1 MADSDRK
8 IKWRS
13 SLRGRFVFIPMAVT
27 ALFLLIVGSCLIW
40 IARQALRETV
50 FQTQEKHADTIAL
63 MISHYI
69 KHGLEDLELF
79 EKMQDLPGLEY
90 ARQRDAIEN
99 FMINRKH
106 IFNQIALLDINGHE
120 RIKISRYHSF
130 LNSELGSIE
139 KSDAHKMISVEGRY
153 ISDIYISPESGL
165 LSLEAAVPVRK
176 HGNNTYGFLLAEVNI
191 NTLWQEISHI
201 HIGRQGYAYIIDKK
215 GRFVA
220 YQEPSIILQR
230 YGEIL
235 EDIPT
240 VNQFIRDKG
249 EATRTAYEYKG
260 LKGGDVIGAF
270 APISGTGWAIV
281 AELPKDEAYAGI
293 KEMEIY
299 LLIFASLGLLTAGII
314 GFLISHK
321 MVSHILSLIH
331 TAERI
336 GEGDLDAPIPE
347 VNRDDEIGILART
360 FNKMQAELKNLY
372 KNLDMQV
379 HSLTKTKEALQE
391 NAEKLHMAN
400 QRMSEIIEFL
410 PDATFVVDG
419 NKKIIAWN
427 KASEEITGIAKADI
441 IGTDEYARA
450 FYGIRRPILADF
462 VMSGHGLADDELKKY
477 YLSVQKKGSILYGIS
492 RTTHLSNK
500 DIEFLSGVACPLF
513 DRSGDI
519 TGAIESIRDITEVKR
534 LEMQVMQSKKLDTI
548 GTLAGGVAHDF
559 NNLLMGIL
567 GYINLMLHDKGL
579 SKTQYNMLKKIEHQA
594 LSGAELSKRLL
605 GFARGGRYEVS
616 PTYLN
621 NIIEKTVDTFSRTR
635 KDIVIYEDYE
645 KEPWTSE
652 VDRIQMEQVVLNML
666 INAGEAMPDG
676 GTLYIESKNVEL
688 SDKIAL
694 QYDLQP
700 GRYVKFSIRDTGK
713 GMDNKTLERVF
724 DPFYTTKEMG
734 KGAGLGL
741 ASAYGIIKAHGGSI
755 HVESE
760 IGRGSRFTVFLPASD
775 KAAEI
780 KVSIE
785 KKIEKGNELIL
796 LVDDE
801 EIVLDVASA
810 MLEALGYK
818 VITAKSGSEAIDL
831 YRKKGSHIDLVIM
844 DMIMPRMGGGEL
856 FDALKDI
863 NPDVRIL
870 LSSGYSIDGKARE
883 IMNKGCNGFIQ
894 KPFKLDDLSQ
904 KIREILNS

>member
-8 IKWRS
+8 IKWHS

-79 EKMQDLPGLEY
+79 EKIQDLPGLEY
-90 ARQRDAIEN
+90 ARQKDAIEN
-99 FMINRKH
+99 FMINRRH

-120 RIKISRYHSF
+120 RIKVSRYHSF
-130 LNSELGSIE
+130 LKSELDSIE
-139 KSDAHKMISVEGRY
+139 KSDAHKMISGEGRY

-165 LSLEAAVPVRK
+165 LSLEVAVPVRK
-176 HGNNTYGFLLAEVNI
+176 HGNNTYGFLVADINI
-191 NTLWQEISHI
+191 NTLWQEISRI

-249 EATRTAYEYKG
+249 DATRTVYEYKG
-260 LKGGDVIGAF
+260 LKGGDVIGVF
-270 APISGTGWAIV
+270 APIYGTDWAVV

-314 GFLISHK
+314 GFLMSNK
-321 MVSHILSLIH
+321 MVRHILSLIH
-331 TAERI
+331 TAERM
-336 GEGDLDAPIPE
+336 GEGDLNAPIPE

-391 NAEKLHMAN
+391 NAEKLYMAN

-427 KASEEITGIAKADI
+427 KASEEITGIARADI

-462 VMSGHGLADDELKKY
+462 VMSGGGLADDELKKY

-492 RTTHLSNK
+492 RTTHLSSK

-579 SKTQYNMLKKIEHQA
+579 STTQYNMLKKIENQA

-635 KDIVIYEDYE
+635 RDIVIYEDYE

-688 SDKIAL
+688 FDKIAL

-713 GMDNKTLERVF
+713 GMDNKALERVF

-810 MLEALGYK
+810 MLEALGYR

>member
-8 IKWRS
+8 IKWHS

-79 EKMQDLPGLEY
+79 EKIQDLPGLEY

-99 FMINRKH
+99 FMINRRH
-106 IFNQIALLDINGHE
+106 IFNQIALLDINGHD
-120 RIKISRYHSF
+120 RIKVSRYHSF

-139 KSDAHKMISVEGRY
+139 KSDAHKMISGEGRY

-165 LSLEAAVPVRK
+165 LSLEVAVPVRK
-176 HGNNTYGFLLAEVNI
+176 HGNNTYGFLVADINI
-191 NTLWQEISHI
+191 NTLWQEISRI

-249 EATRTAYEYKG
+249 DATRTVYEYKG
-260 LKGGDVIGAF
+260 LKGGDVIGVF
-270 APISGTGWAIV
+270 APIYGTDWAVV

-314 GFLISHK
+314 GFLMSNK
-321 MVSHILSLIH
+321 MVRHILSLIH

-336 GEGDLDAPIPE
+336 GEGDLNAPIPE

-462 VMSGHGLADDELKKY
+462 VMSGHGLADNELKKY
-477 YLSVQKKGSILYGIS
+477 YLSVQKKGSILYGIA

-635 KDIVIYEDYE
+635 RDIVIYEDYE

-688 SDKIAL
+688 FDKIAL

-713 GMDNKTLERVF
+713 GMDNEALERVF

-741 ASAYGIIKAHGGSI
+741 ASTYGIIKAHGGSI

-760 IGRGSRFTVFLPASD
+760 IGSGSRFTVYLPASD
-775 KAAEI
+775 KAAGIE
-780 KVSIE
+780 VSME
-785 KKIEKGNELIL
+785 KKVEKGNELIL

-801 EIVLDVASA
+801 EIVLDVTSA
-810 MLEALGYK
+810 MLEALGYR
-818 VITAKSGSEAIDL
+818 VITAKSGSEAISL
-831 YRKKGSHIDLVIM
+831 YREKGSHIGLVIL
-844 DMIMPRMGGGEL
+844 DMIMPGIGGGEL

-870 LSSGYSIDGKARE
+870 LSSGYSINGKARE
-883 IMNKGCNGFIQ
+883 ILNKGCNGFMQ

-904 KIREILNS
+904 KVREILNS